1 VNWSK
6 TLQRNE
12 SIFVSHSLGSHT
24 VTSAAYPKPV
34 AVASFEHDGQISR
47 LFALV
52 LSVLATHL
60 SPILRISH
68 PLSLGLSLDPAMT
81 ELNRIIRQ
89 AKVYSRLLRA
99 KAESESGPRKQ
110 VLTVLFTLLKD
121 DAAVLKA
128 LVSRKAFVFGT
139 QDFEY
144 VWEEACL
151 AAVGAERNSK
161 ALAQPKMQ
169 SLTAIDVSI
178 SSQRADGILVSYDP
192 ARPSLIV
199 DAKYYIPRD
208 DKVRFSSADLM
219 KQFGYA
225 LSARSTFERKNI
237 ANALMLPGVEHNGGQ
252 CHLLGKVRL
261 EMGGEVLSDVDDVHV
276 LQVSHKAVFD
286 AYMDGAADPRLLADV
301 FENVGWPLIVA
312 AGAGASDDLA
322 HDEYEQFDDNGDYLY
337 PNSFLNDPEL
347 VAKVHRHPIGRLT
360 NEEWNSTFVIGY
372 DEDLLPTIRHRF
384 KFMASFLDE
393 EIATGKQVYLMATL
407 KEEGLMG
414 VVSWDYI
421 RQHHKSIKTSE
432 DGIHREL
439 FLEMTETEWLV
450 YASAKTRVPMTRLYP
465 AVLLPVSQEVDA
477 DQSLA
482 A

>member
-1 VNWSK
+1 
-6 TLQRNE
+6 
-12 SIFVSHSLGSHT
+12 
-24 VTSAAYPKPV
+24 
-34 AVASFEHDGQISR
+34 
-47 LFALV
+47 
-52 LSVLATHL
+52 
-60 SPILRISH
+60 
-68 PLSLGLSLDPAMT
+68 MT
-81 ELNRIIRQ
+81 ELNRVIRQ

-99 KAESESGPRKQ
+99 KAESESGPRKRA
-110 VLTVLFTLLKD
+110 LTVLFTLLKD

-128 LVSRKAFVFGT
+128 LVSRKPFVFGT

-161 ALAQPKMQ
+161 VLAQPRMQ
-169 SLTAIDVSI
+169 SLTGVDVSI
-178 SSQRADGILVSYDP
+178 SSQRADGILVSNDP
-192 ARPSLIV
+192 TRPSLIV
-199 DAKYYIPRD
+199 DAKYYTPRD
-208 DKVRFSSADLM
+208 EKLRFSSADLM

-261 EMGGEVLSDVDDVHV
+261 EMDGEGLSDVDDVHV
-276 LQVSHKAVFD
+276 LQVNQKAVFD

-301 FENVGWPLIVA
+301 FENVGWPVIVA
-312 AGAGASDDLA
+312 AGASDDMA
-322 HDEYEQFDDNGDYLY
+322 HAEYEQFDDNGDYLY

-347 VAKVHRHPIGRLT
+347 VAQVHRHPIGRFT
-360 NEEWNSTFVIGY
+360 NEEWNSTFVVGY
-372 DEDLLPTIRHRF
+372 DEDLLSTTRHRF

-421 RQHHKSIKTSE
+421 RQHHKSIKVSE
-432 DGIHREL
+432 DGIHRVL

-450 YASAKTRVPMTRLYP
+450 YASAKARVPLTRLYP
-465 AVLLPVSQEVDA
+465 AVLQPVSQAGDT